1 MGIGVIDLF
10 KIAPTVGRIKARY
23 INGANNDQRQ
33 YCCKQSWI
41 GFNPLTRRF
50 ILIISIVSHRSKEEK
65 KD

>member
-23 INGANNDQRQ
+23 INGADNDQRQ
-33 YCCKQSWI
+33 YCCKQCCRI

-65 KD
+65 D